1 MPNLS
6 GGTLKLQ
13 QDQRTGTLHDV
24 EVEQQGLLPDY
35 SDRLSQEKLTVMSE
49 IHLI

>member
-35 SDRLSQEKLTVMSE
+35 PDRLSQEKLTVMSE